1 MTADSSRTRLRSIL
15 AGSAGNTVETFDWF
29 VYAAFTLYFAK
40 VFFPAGDRTA
50 QLLSAAAVFA
60 VGFLARPLGAWL
72 MGLYA
77 DRVGRRAAMTL
88 SISLMCAGSLII
100 GLCPGYDRIGVAAPA
115 LLTAA
120 RILQGLSMGGEYGTS
135 ATYMAEMASRER
147 RGFWSGV
154 FYTTLIAGQLL
165 ATGTLI
171 ALQALLPPEDLQAWG
186 WRIPFFIG
194 GGLAVLVFWL
204 RRSMHETPAFTGR
217 AEDRATTWKLI
228 VRHPRESLIVMGLT
242 AGGTL
247 GYYTFTTYIQKFLVN
262 TSGFSKADAT
272 WMTAVGLVVFMAV
285 NPLLG
290 ALSDRIGRRPIL
302 IIFGIAGTLLTW
314 PLLSTLAQTH
324 TIAPALALTCA
335 GMVLVAF
342 YSSVNGV
349 VKAELFPAEIRAL
362 GVALPY
368 SFANA
373 LFGGS
378 AEAVGLWFKHRG
390 MESGFYTY
398 VTVVIAA
405 SLVVYVLMPDT
416 RKTSRIL
423 ED

>member
-1 MTADSSRTRLRSIL
+1 MAPDSSRTRLRSIL

-60 VGFLARPLGAWL
+60 VGFLARPVGAWL

-88 SISLMCAGSLII
+88 SISLMCAGSLLI
-100 GLCPGYDRIGVAAPA
+100 GLAPGYDRIGVAAPI

-135 ATYMAEMASRER
+135 ATYMAEMASRHN
-147 RGFWSGV
+147 RGFWSGI

-171 ALQALLPPEDLQAWG
+171 ALQALLSPEDLQAWG

-204 RRSMHETPAFTGR
+204 RRTMHETPAFTGKS
-217 AEDRATTWKLI
+217 EDRATTWKLI

-262 TSGFSKADAT
+262 TSGFSKGVAT
-272 WMTAVGLVVFMAV
+272 NISAASLVVYMFAQ
-285 NPLLG
+285 PLFGLLG
-290 ALSDRIGRRPIL
+290 DKIGRTRSIAIAFGGLTLLSYPIMS
-302 IIFGIAGTLLTW
+302 GIAATDN
-314 PLLSTLAQTH
+314 PYV
-324 TIAPALALTCA
+324 ALALV
-335 GMVLVAF
+335 VLALVFLSGYTA
-342 YSSVNGV
+342 VNAV
-349 VKAELFPAEIRAL
+349 VKAELFPAHIRAL

-368 SFANA
+368 ALANA
-373 LFGGS
+373 VFGGT
-378 AEAVGLWFKHRG
+378 AEYIALWFKGRG
-390 MESGFYTY
+390 TESWFYIY
-398 VTVVIAA
+398 VAAGAFIALLTA
-405 SLVVYVLMPDT
+405 IRMRDTGATSL
-416 RKTSRIL
+416 I
-423 ED
+423 EDD